1 LKNECIWVNLV
12 AHPNCILMKKYLV
25 LIPFLIIG
33 FVSISSA
40 QKKND
45 SAAIKALIEKET
57 KAFFEIDYKTWAD
70 SWAQTSYA
78 FWSFADTTDVNSF
91 SGWDN
96 ISKGFGEYFRT
107 AKPSKANIERNWLD
121 IKIFGNGAYA
131 RFTQHVKDNTNRQPQ
146 AEVRVLEKING
157 QWKIVCVNVIAIEK
171 NNEPKR

>member
-1 LKNECIWVNLV
+1 
-12 AHPNCILMKKYLV
+12 MKKYPA
-25 LIPFLIIG
+25 IIFL
-33 FVSISSA
+33 FVFGLFSVATA

-45 SAAIKALIEKET
+45 TEAIKALIEKET

-70 SWAQTSYA
+70 SWAKTPYS

-91 SGWDN
+91 SGWEN
-96 ISKGFGEYFRT
+96 IEKGFGEHFRT
-107 AKPSKANIERNWLD
+107 ARPSKANIERKWHD

-131 RFTQHVKDNTNRQPQ
+131 RFTQHVKDNSSRAPQ

-171 NNEPKR
+171 DNEPRR

>member
-1 LKNECIWVNLV
+1 
-12 AHPNCILMKKYLV
+12 MKKSPSLLLV
-25 LIPFLIIG
+25 VVILSFT
-33 FVSISSA
+33 VANA

-45 SAAIKALIEKET
+45 TEAIKALIEKET
-57 KAFFEIDYKTWAD
+57 KAFFDIDHKTWAD

-91 SGWDN
+91 SGWEN
-96 ISKGFGEYFRT
+96 INKGFDEYFRT

-131 RFTQHVKDNTNRQPQ
+131 RFTQHVKDNTDRPPQ

-157 QWKIVCVNVIAIEK
+157 KWKIVCVNVIAIEK
-171 NNEPKR
+171 ENVPRR

>member
-1 LKNECIWVNLV
+1 
-12 AHPNCILMKKYLV
+12 MKKNLT
-25 LIPFLIIG
+25 IIAFLILA
-33 FVSISSA
+33 VSTASMA

-45 SAAIKALIEKET
+45 SEAIKALIEKET
-57 KAFFEIDYKTWAD
+57 QAFFGIDYKTWAD
-70 SWAQTSYA
+70 SWAQTPYA

-96 ISKGFGEYFRT
+96 INKGFSDYFRT
-107 AKPSKANIERNWLD
+107 AKASKANIERKWLD

-131 RFTQHVKDNTNRQPQ
+131 RFTQHVKDQTDRKPQ

-171 NNEPKR
+171 DNEPRR